1 LEEIDGA
8 LGWHNA
14 CSSRAHA
21 LPNWNSSASRA
32 PPIRSRRNG
41 LRLRAGLQCDLTV
54 QAVGAAPSVFT
65 LSAENVYSA
74 PTATLSS
81 GGKTA
86 CQLQNVSDPPQSY
99 EFKDT
104 EPCGETQLGEILIS
118 TDGANVSGSATL
130 VTGAKALISG
140 SCQALYGA

>member
-1 LEEIDGA
+1 MLSRIGIPLLLALPLFA
-8 LGWHNA
+8 LGA
-14 CSSRAHA
+14 TGCG
-21 LPNWNSSASRA
+21 SAQQPA
-32 PPIRSRRNG
+32 V
-41 LRLRAGLQCDLTV
+41 LLGLQCDLTV